1 MRMPYKLLV
10 SQQLAELF
18 NVLSHPL
25 RLRILVELRDGE
37 LCVNSLRE
45 RLGVRQSS
53 VSQHLALLKAQNLI
67 KERRHGRF
75 VLYRLAF
82 RELPVWIGE
91 AVPFI
96 VRYQDESTAVN
107 IAAQT
112 VLTQWSMSSRIESE
126 NSAGQ
131 ES

>member
-1 MRMPYKLLV
+1 MPYKLLV

-25 RLRILVELRDGE
+25 RLRILVELRSGE

-53 VSQHLALLKAQNLI
+53 VSQHLALLKSQNLI

-75 VLYRLAF
+75 VLYRLAY
-82 RELPVWIGE
+82 RELPVWISD
-91 AVPFI
+91 AIPFI
-96 VRYQDESTAVN
+96 VRYEDESTAIN

-112 VLTQWSMSSRIESE
+112 GFTQWSLSSSLESE
-126 NSAGQ
+126 NSAGH

>member
-1 MRMPYKLLV
+1 MPYQLLV

-25 RLRILVELRDGE
+25 RLRILIELRQGE

-53 VSQHLALLKAQNLI
+53 VSQHLALLRAQNLI

-75 VLYRLAF
+75 VLYRLTF
-82 RELPVWIGE
+82 PELTAWIIKAIPLIIPCE
-91 AVPFI
+91 
-96 VRYQDESTAVN
+96 DDSTAMN
-107 IAAQT
+107 IAARK
-112 VLTQWSMSSRIESE
+112 VFAQWSLSSSTESE
-126 NSAGQ
+126 GSAKH
-131 ES
+131 EIH